1 MRPHD
6 LPSLRELAKK
16 NRHGT
21 LVKYFDGCRCRVC
34 VRKYRAYV
42 RQLEIN
48 QARGQR
54 NNFVPAAGVRE
65 FLLDMQKLGIG
76 YMTIARV
83 VGVGKTKL
91 GELLW
96 PPKDGAPKW
105 IRAQKERKV
114 LSYVPTLDTMP
125 GILKIPAGETVRM
138 LRQMIAWG
146 YPQRLIGREAFGV
159 KWTLQVHALQGR
171 CQTVKVSTALR
182 VRAFFQNI
190 EALRAVW
197 RHRHGP
203 IPRDRYVYWKEG
215 STGCTIQ
222 QMELREF
229 IRGFDF
235 HYRYPRE
242 LREAIRLTN
251 LLEKKTREAK
261 RAKEYAGGFT
271 QSPVRHA
278 GKSYRG
284 ESSQGSG
291 SPKAPNATRQ
301 GRGRRESDDHRS
313 GQDRERLYAHYGRGA
328 GHGLLR
334 QAVA

>member
-1 MRPHD
+1 MRPRD

-16 NRHGT
+16 NPHGT
-21 LVKYFDGCRCRVC
+21 RVKYFAGCRCRIC

-42 RQLEIN
+42 DQLKIN
-48 QARGQR
+48 KASGQR
-54 NNFVPAAGVRE
+54 NNLVPADAVRE

-76 YMTIARV
+76 YMTVARV

-96 PPKDGAPKW
+96 PPKDGAPMW
-105 IRAQKERKV
+105 IRAQKARKV

-125 GILKIPAGETVRM
+125 SMLKIPAGETVQM

-146 YPQRLIGREAFGV
+146 YPQTLIGREAFGN

-171 CQTVKVSTALR
+171 CATVKVSTALR
-182 VRAFFQNI
+182 VREFFRNL
-190 EALRAVW
+190 EALRTVW
-197 RHRHGP
+197 ERRNGP

-215 STGCTIQ
+215 STGATAL

-229 IRGFDF
+229 TRGFDF
-235 HYRYPRE
+235 HYRYPPE
-242 LREAIRLTN
+242 LREAIQLTN
-251 LLEKKTREAK
+251 LLKKKTREVK
-261 RAKEYAGGFT
+261 RAKEHAGG
-271 QSPVRHA
+271 
-278 GKSYRG
+278 
-284 ESSQGSG
+284 SSQSSVRRVGG
-291 SPKAPNATRQ
+291 TN
-301 GRGRRESDDHRS
+301 RREKTCGHTAGPGHREGGANGHQRGQNRNRVYGSDGRS
-313 GQDRERLYAHYGRGA
+313 P

>member
-21 LVKYFDGCRCRVC
+21 RVKYFDGCRCRRC
-34 VRKYRAYV
+34 VGNYRAYV

-48 QARGQR
+48 KANGQR
-54 NNFVPAAGVRE
+54 NNLVPSDGVRE

-105 IRAQKERKV
+105 IRAQKARKV

-125 GILKIPAGETVRM
+125 RMLKIPAEDTVRM
-138 LRQMIAWG
+138 LRQLIAWG
-146 YPQRLIGREAFGV
+146 YPQRLIGREALGD

-171 CQTVKVSTALR
+171 CQTVKVSTAVR
-182 VRAFFQNI
+182 VRDFFQK
-190 EALRAVW
+190 AV
-197 RHRHGP
+197 G
-203 IPRDRYVYWKEG
+203 RDRSAPALPNHAQGFNEG
-215 STGCTIQ
+215 TTGATVL

-235 HYRYPRE
+235 HYRYPPE
-242 LREAIRLTN
+242 LRQAIQLTN
-251 LLEKKTREAK
+251 LLEKKMREANK
-261 RAKEYAGGFT
+261 HAKEHAGGSS
-271 QSPVRHA
+271 QSPVHYA
-278 GKSYRG
+278 GKSNRR
-284 ESSQGSG
+284 ESNQGPG
-291 SPKAPNATRQ
+291 SPKGADATRQ
-301 GRGRRESDDHRS
+301 SRGRREPDDHRS
-313 GQDRERLYAHYGRGA
+313 GPDRKRLYEDHGRGA
-328 GHGLLR
+328 GDGLLR
-334 QAVA
+334 EAVA